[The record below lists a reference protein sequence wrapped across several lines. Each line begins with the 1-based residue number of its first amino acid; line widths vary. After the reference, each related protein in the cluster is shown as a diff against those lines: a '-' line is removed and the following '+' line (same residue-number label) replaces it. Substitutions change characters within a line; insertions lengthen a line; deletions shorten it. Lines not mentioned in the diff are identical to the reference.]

1 MDIES
6 LDKINNLVGKY
17 NAQLLPVIKDKQ
29 IEDIEKIYNLG
40 FREFGENRLDQ
51 LLEHK
56 KKLKEAKF
64 HFIAPLQSRKII
76 GIMENCISVHTLF
89 RKKEA
94 QIINEN
100 YSNQKIF
107 VQINIDNDPNKSGI
121 KMEEVDNFF
130 SLFEELNYFPVGI
143 MCIPSIENDSKIPF
157 SNMQKINQK
166 IKKNYKYYI
175 GELSMGMSNDYE
187 IALDYGATIIRV
199 GSKIFK

>member
-6 LDKINNLVGKY
+6 LDKINKLVAKY
-17 NAQLLPVIKDKQ
+17 NAQLLPVIKDKKR
-29 IEDIEKIYNLG
+29 EDIETIYKMD
-40 FREFGENRLDQ
+40 FKEFGENRLEQ

-56 KKLKEAKF
+56 KNMKEAKF
-64 HFIAPLQSRKII
+64 HFIAPLQSRKIV
-76 GIMENCISVHTLF
+76 GIMENCISVHTLS

-94 QIINEN
+94 QIIDEN
-100 YSNQKIF
+100 YSGQKIF

-121 KMEEVDNFF
+121 KIQEVETFF
-130 SLFEELNYFPVGI
+130 SLFEELSYFPVGL
-143 MCIPSIENDSKIPF
+143 MCIPSIENDSKIAF

-166 IKKNYKYYI
+166 IKENYKNYI